1 MDNDTLYTIA
11 QGYFAFGAH
20 HLADRWGG
28 YSEGARRGALNTA
41 VRQFSRALSKDV
53 DLTQRKWQDAICEQ
67 AIALLVYGR
76 VARAAGETDAYSLQA
91 QSEGSAAMDTPD
103 IPMMG
108 GFSVEALRACGWTGN
123 IAMRG

>member
-1 MDNDTLYTIA
+1 VDNDTLYIIA
-11 QGYFAFGAH
+11 ERYFAFGAH

-28 YSEGARRGALNTA
+28 YSEGARRGALNSAT
-41 VRQFSRALSKDV
+41 RQFSRALSKAV
-53 DLTQRKWQDAICEQ
+53 DLDQTKWQEAVCEQ

-76 VARAAGETDAYSLQA
+76 VARNAGEADAYSLQA
-91 QSEGSAAMDTPD
+91 QSESNTADTPD